1 MLQELIHPRRRDVG
15 LRDVGLRDICRPY
28 IWRCLMLLSVSACF
42 CPAQEIRL
50 DGWTALVDPAT
61 LSIRMRIGSE
71 EILLASGSTRLSDL
85 GLTARLTPKGRRLHI
100 RIESGKEQSFDWP
113 RTGVDSQLKALILPE
128 GEGLFLPMGDAT
140 WRRRVA
146 GRCYSAHGNLSL
158 PIWAFQAGSRTITY
172 HSPTDIRTELCLE
185 DRNKRLEAVA
195 RHQFLDRD
203 HRPAYEVEIWPGGAS
218 PIDPAREYRAG
229 VQIPTLRDK
238 MKANP
243 GLEKLMGAIHMYV
256 WGDGR
261 SKEFLTDLQKAGVK
275 RAWIG
280 YDQNPTTEK
289 HLVDKV
295 FLDNAKAAGYLAGPY
310 DTYNN
315 AQDPKTGEDYVSR
328 WPGTIFPDGC
338 VASSDRKPLKGFAGR
353 GCELSSE
360 ALELRG
366 RKPIAERLDEQL
378 RQGPNSYFLDVDAY
392 GELHDDFSPA
402 HPMTQHKDRDNRLAR
417 MRDIRAR
424 GIVFGSEHGAAWAV
438 PVIDFGHGSLSVQ
451 NQVLW
456 SLGKQLGGWWP
467 AERPAKFF
475 RPVEAGAEFAS
486 AKFNPVFRIP
496 LYEAAFHDAVVSTD
510 RWDLPMAKFPS
521 LTKSRLLL
529 ELLYGSPSIWAM
541 DRRQLREHASL
552 LSKLAAFFELLH
564 REIGP
569 QPLTSFEWLTAD
581 GLVQRTRFGRDVTVT
596 ANFGTALYQSADTG
610 VNGGC
615 VEAKSAQATRA
626 FCPFQTEPVR

>member
-1 MLQELIHPRRRDVG
+1 
-15 LRDVGLRDICRPY
+15 
-28 IWRCLMLLSVSACF
+28 MLLCMSAVA

-61 LSIRMRIGSE
+61 LTIRMRIGSE
-71 EILLASGSTRLSDL
+71 EILVASGTALLSDL

-100 RIESGKEQSFDWP
+100 RIESAKEQSFDWP
-113 RTGVDSQLKALILPE
+113 RSGVDSQLKALILPE
-128 GEGLFLPMGDAT
+128 GEGLLLPMANAA

-146 GRCYSAHGNLSL
+146 GRCYAAHGDLSL

-172 HSPTDIRTELCLE
+172 HMPTDIRSAVCLQE
-185 DRNKRLEAVA
+185 KNNRLEAVG

-203 HRPAYEVEIWPGGAS
+203 QRRAYEVEIWPGGAS
-218 PIDPAREYRAG
+218 PIDPAREYREG
-229 VQIPTLRDK
+229 LVIPTLSDK

-261 SKEFLTDLQKAGVK
+261 KKEFLSDLQRAGVK

-280 YDQNPTTEK
+280 YDQNPPTERHPVEK
-289 HLVDKV
+289 D
-295 FLDNAKAAGYLAGPY
+295 FLDTAKAAGYLAGPY

-328 WPGTIFPDGC
+328 WPGKLFPDGC
-338 VASSDRKPLKGFAGR
+338 VAGADRKVLKGFAGR

-360 ALELRG
+360 ALELLG
-366 RKPIAERLDEQL
+366 RKPISARLDEQL
-378 RQGPNSYFLDVDAY
+378 RLGPNSYFLDVDAF

-402 HPMTQHKDRDNRLAR
+402 HPMTKRKDRDNRLAR

-424 GIVFGSEHGAAWAV
+424 GVVFGSEHGAAWAV

-451 NQVLW
+451 NQLLW
-456 SLGKQLGGWWP
+456 SLAKQWGGWWP

-475 RPVEAGAEFAS
+475 RPVEAEAEFAA
-486 AKFNPVFRIP
+486 AKFDPAFRIP
-496 LYEAAFHDAVVSTD
+496 LYEAAFHDAAVSTD
-510 RWDLPMAKFPS
+510 RWDLPMAKVPS
-521 LTKSRLLL
+521 LMKRRLLL

-541 DRRQLREHASL
+541 DRRQLREHAPL
-552 LSKLAAFFELLH
+552 LSKLAAFFEPLH

-569 QPLTSFEWLTAD
+569 QPLTAFEWLTKD
-581 GLVQRTRFGRDVTVT
+581 GLVQRTRFGSAVTVT
-596 ANFGTALYQSADTG
+596 ANFGTELYQGADAG

-615 VEAKSAQATRA
+615 VEAKTARATRV
-626 FCPFQTEPVR
+626 FCPFQTEPAR

>member
-1 MLQELIHPRRRDVG
+1 MLHKLLPARHPDLWKG
-15 LRDVGLRDICRPY
+15 
-28 IWRCLMLLSVSACF
+28 LMLLWLSAVACL
-42 CPAQEIRL
+42 AQEPHL

-61 LSIRMRIGSE
+61 LTIRMRIGSG
-71 EILLASGSTRLSDL
+71 EILLASGSTRLSDH

-100 RIESGKEQSFDWP
+100 RIESAKEQSFDWP
-113 RTGVDSQLKALILPE
+113 RSGVDSQLKALILPE
-128 GEGLFLPMGDAT
+128 GEGLFLPMDDAT

-146 GRCYSAHGNLSL
+146 GRCYSAHGDLSL

-185 DRNKRLEAVA
+185 DRNKRLEAVG

-229 VQIPTLRDK
+229 LQIPTLSDK
-238 MKANP
+238 MKASP

-261 SKEFLTDLQKAGVK
+261 NKEFLTDLKKAGVK

-280 YDQNPTTEK
+280 YDQNPPTEK
-289 HLVDKV
+289 YPVDKV
-295 FLDNAKAAGYLAGPY
+295 YLDTAKAAGYLAGPY
-310 DTYNN
+310 GTFNN
-315 AQDPKTGEDYVSR
+315 AQDPRTSEDYVSR

-338 VASSDRKPLKGFAGR
+338 VAAADRKPLKGFAGR

-360 ALELRG
+360 ALELLG
-366 RKPIAERLDEQL
+366 RKPIAARLDEQL
-378 RQGPNSYFLDVDAY
+378 RLGPNSYFLDVDAF
-392 GELHDDFSPA
+392 GELHDDFAPA

-424 GIVFGSEHGAAWAV
+424 GIVLGSEHGASWAV

-456 SLGKQLGGWWP
+456 SMGKSVGKQWGGWWP
-467 AERPAKFF
+467 AQRPAKFF
-475 RPVEAGAEFAS
+475 RPVEAEAEFAA
-486 AKFNPVFRIP
+486 AKFDPVFRIP

-510 RWDLPMAKFPS
+510 RWDLPMAKVPS
-521 LTKSRLLL
+521 LMKRRLLL

-541 DRRQLREHASL
+541 DRRQLREHAPL
-552 LSKLAAFFELLH
+552 LTKLAAFFEPLH
-564 REIGP
+564 REIGA
-569 QPLTSFEWLTAD
+569 QPLTAFEWLTED
-581 GLVQRTRFGRDVTVT
+581 KLVQRTRFGTDATVT
-596 ANFGTALYQSADTG
+596 ANFGTELYQGAETG

-615 VEAKSAQATRA
+615 VEAKSAQATRV
-626 FCPFQTEPVR
+626 FCPFQTEPAR